1 MLLQKAA
8 ARHVQQL
15 LARLVVLIGP
25 GGGKLD
31 TAGAPAS
38 VAGVLLLLAE
48 VL

>member
-15 LARLVVLIGP
+15 LAKLKALIRP
-25 GGGKLD
+25 ADSKED

-38 VAGVLLLLAE
+38 DAGVA
-48 VL
+48 